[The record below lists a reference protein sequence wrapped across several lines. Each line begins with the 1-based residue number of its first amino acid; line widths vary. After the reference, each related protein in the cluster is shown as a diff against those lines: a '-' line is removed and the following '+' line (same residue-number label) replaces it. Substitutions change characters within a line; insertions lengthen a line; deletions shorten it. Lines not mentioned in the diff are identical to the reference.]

1 MFLLGTFSG
10 PVRVFKSKGI
20 HLYQTAVR
28 AEYLFHVFTYQVQW
42 VQGFV
47 RVAED
52 PAMSVGCVP
61 FDRDPARLPNHLSE
75 FSRPHQLTMLS
86 AGGCGDAFVNQSAA
100 QVVNPGV
107 QQ

>member
-1 MFLLGTFSG
+1 MFLVWTFSDL
-10 PVRVFKSKGI
+10 VRVFESKGI
-20 HLYQTAVR
+20 HLYQPAVR
-28 AEYLFHVFTYQVQW
+28 AEYLFHVFAYQVQR

-52 PAMSVGCVP
+52 PAMSVGGVP
-61 FDRDPARLPNHLSE
+61 FDGNPAGLPNHLSE
-75 FSRPHQLTMLS
+75 FSRPHLLAMLS
-86 AGGCGDAFVNQSAA
+86 ASGRGYAFINQSAA